1 MQTLYSVLALR
12 FPAIRPGP
20 GGNVV
25 VSDDGTGPRIVFWNH
40 DELGEQPTAE
50 QLAAWIAEP
59 EQTHRSQPTRKV
71 LDRLTDAEYAALI
84 DCPIVAIKRAVDA
97 ARSEGTISEA
107 DPLFSSF
114 VAGCDALGII
124 AASRWD
130 DLLAD

>member
-1 MQTLYSVLALR
+1 MTIYRLKSTGEINPHITADIYAAWVAASHPKAEAYEAVEL
-12 FPAIRPGP
+12 PPEPEPGP
-20 GGNVV
+20 
-25 VSDDGTGPRIVFWNH
+25 
-40 DELGEQPTAE
+40 QP
-50 QLAAWIAEP
+50 
-59 EQTHRSQPTRKV
+59 RSQPTRRV
-71 LDRLTDAEYAALI
+71 LDRLTDAEYTALL
-84 DCPIVAIKRAVDA
+84 DSPVVAIKRAVDA